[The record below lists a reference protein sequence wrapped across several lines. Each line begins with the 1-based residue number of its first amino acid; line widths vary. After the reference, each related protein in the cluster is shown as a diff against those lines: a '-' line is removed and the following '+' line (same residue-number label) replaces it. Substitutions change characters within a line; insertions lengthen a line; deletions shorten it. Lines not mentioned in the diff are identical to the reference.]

1 MKAFKPTGVEL
12 AVCKDIAARQQMG
25 IKKYGVPL
33 SDSKLTHRQLLQ
45 HAYEETL
52 DRAMYLKAAIEQL
65 CPRCGAWIKDG
76 ICPNHGC
83 ES

>member
-1 MKAFKPTGVEL
+1 MKPHKPTGVEA
-12 AVCKDIAARQQMG
+12 AVCRDIADRQQMG
-25 IKKYGVPL
+25 IKKYGMQLSENPL
-33 SDSKLTHRQLLQ
+33 NHRQLLQ

-65 CPRCGAWIKDG
+65 CPKCGWLLHGG

-83 ES
+83 E